1 SPSAAMPVEEDDVIE
16 LVDRF
21 EAQHQRRIPMLLE
34 DHGGEQRGLQAMG
47 AAVLDD
53 PAEASQRG
61 APMRL
66 VVVRQVV
73 QEPLNQH
80 RRAKPRDQ
88 TPLARAEA
96 DSLRSV

>member
-1 SPSAAMPVEEDDVIE
+1 MIE

-21 EAQHQRRIPMLLE
+21 EAEEQRRIAVRLE
-34 DHGGEQRGLQAMG
+34 DDRGEQRGLQAMG

-73 QEPLNQH
+73 QEALRQ
-80 RRAKPRDQ
+80 AKQEPITRPDRDFD
-88 TPLARAEA
+88 L
-96 DSLRSV
+96 D